1 MERQFRINWPAIVEE
16 AKQRR
21 KGQRLTQQRLA
32 TLAGVSTPTVSRFE
46 SGEKD
51 IQLSS
56 VTRILAVLGMVDE
69 RVLTF
74 PNSDARYDTLRMLVL
89 FAGKDGD
96 KTISCAISL
105 QALEDHFDGDSRDPV
120 KVFRANRACIEH
132 EARRKYLAGRFVA
145 DGSVLIKTE
154 DL

>member
-1 MERQFRINWPAIVEE
+1 MEWQFRINWPAIVEE

-21 KGQRLTQQRLA
+21 KSQRLTQQHLA
-32 TLAGVSTPTVSRFE
+32 KLAGVSTPTVSRFE

-56 VTRILAVLGMVDE
+56 VTSILRVLGMLDE
-69 RVLTF
+69 RTLNFTG
-74 PNSDARYDTLRMLVL
+74 SGGRYDSVRMVVL
-89 FAGKDGD
+89 FSGTEGE
-96 KTISCAISL
+96 KTVPCGISWE
-105 QALEDHFDGDSRDPV
+105 ALGDHFDGDNKDPV
-120 KVFRANRACIEH
+120 KVFRKHREQIEH
-132 EARRKYLAGRFVA
+132 EARRKYLAGQLES

>member
-1 MERQFRINWPAIVEE
+1 MERQFCINWPGVIEE

-21 KGQRLTQQRLA
+21 KSQRLTQQRLA

-56 VTRILAVLGMVDE
+56 VTSILAVLGLMDD
-69 RVLTF
+69 RNLTF
-74 PNSDARYDTLRMLVL
+74 ANPGARYDPTQMTV
-89 FAGKDGD
+89 FFVATDGE
-96 KTISCAISL
+96 KVVHCSISL
-105 QALEDHFDGDSRDPV
+105 EALEDHFDEDVKNPM
-120 KVFRANRACIEH
+120 KVFRAHRERIEH
-132 EARRKYLAGRFVA
+132 EARRKYLADKLA
-145 DGSVLIKTE
+145 SDGSVLIKTE